1 MTARDY
7 CFWLQG
13 YFEVSDP
20 VQIGKVE
27 TEMIK
32 RHLNL
37 VFKHEI
43 DPSMGGPEHQEE
55 LNVIHSPQSFL
66 NRDEDGAILR
76 C

>member
-1 MTARDY
+1 MTARDFA
-7 CFWLQG
+7 FWLMG

-32 RHLNL
+32 RHLKL

-43 DPSMGGPEHQEE
+43 DPSMGGPENQLE
-55 LNVIHSPQSFL
+55 LNQIHSKPPFPS
-66 NRDEDGAILR
+66 RDSYGLTLR